1 LNTYLRFTIV
11 VLVGML
17 TLVGCS
23 RKKDSFINRN
33 YHAMTTKFNTMYNGE
48 VAFEKGRTELDAS
61 YRDNYWELLPV
72 ERIETFDD
80 ITRPG
85 DSKNPNFERAEEK
98 AVKAIQKH
106 SMRIDGEEYNPQT
119 DEAFIMLGK
128 ARYFEQ
134 RFIPALEAFN
144 YVLAYYPTSN
154 SIAQAKIWKEKTN
167 IRLDNN
173 ELAITNLRKLLK
185 IEENLDDQDI
195 ADASSMLAQAFMNLE
210 IHDTALAYMKDA
222 ARFTR
227 KNEERGRYNF
237 IKGQLYNRL
246 THIDSADMAFD
257 EVIALNRKIPRKYL
271 INAHLEKT
279 KHFDYATGDTT
290 ALLEFFAKLEKNR
303 ENRPFLDKIYY
314 QKATFY
320 QKVNNGDSAVALYNK
335 SLRTDSQ
342 DRYLVS
348 RDYLALGEYN
358 FENAEYQS
366 AGAYYDSTL
375 GQLDSK
381 SREYR
386 RIKKKRDNL
395 SDVLNYE
402 NLAQRNDSI
411 VRLTKLSEEDLKSF
425 FEAYI
430 QKERERAIRDSIALV
445 ESVRDNEFFK
455 NRSNEQQS
463 KFSSLT
469 NSSSLGGRQGG
480 GLNQVGEFYFYNT
493 TAASFGKQ
501 NFRKRWGNRKLE
513 DDWRLSSK
521 TDISSNGGVP
531 NTIANATNNDG
542 DSGLSLDDLLASVP
556 RDEVEIDSLRKERD
570 FAYYQLGLIYKE
582 KFKEYPRAVDR
593 LESLLTFDPEER
605 LILPSKYNLYQS
617 YLAMNANSEAE
628 DYKRDIVTNHSD
640 SRYAAILLNPEVAL
654 EQDASSPE
662 AIYSTLFKKLETQE
676 YGSLLEDLDANIEA
690 FYGDDFVPKFEL
702 LKATVIGRYRGHK
715 AYSEALNFVA
725 LTYPRSSEGKRAQ
738 ELLRT
743 TIPQLSFK
751 AFTPDDDINT
761 NWKLMF
767 PFEVLEGDAVTTF
780 KETLD
785 EAFEALRYPYETS
798 LDVYNEKQS
807 FVVVHY
813 ITSKS
818 KAEGLIELL
827 KINDDYKITRPSMPI
842 SSENYKLVQ
851 IHKNLEEYIASRQI
865 NE

>member
-1 LNTYLRFTIV
+1 
-11 VLVGML
+11 
-17 TLVGCS
+17 
-23 RKKDSFINRN
+23 
-33 YHAMTTKFNTMYNGE
+33 
-48 VAFEKGRTELDAS
+48 
-61 YRDNYWELLPV
+61 
-72 ERIETFDD
+72 
-80 ITRPG
+80 
-85 DSKNPNFERAEEK
+85 
-98 AVKAIQKH
+98 
-106 SMRIDGEEYNPQT
+106 
-119 DEAFIMLGK
+119 
-128 ARYFEQ
+128 
-134 RFIPALEAFN
+134 
-144 YVLAYYPTSN
+144 
-154 SIAQAKIWKEKTN
+154 
-167 IRLDNN
+167 
-173 ELAITNLRKLLK
+173 
-185 IEENLDDQDI
+185 
-195 ADASSMLAQAFMNLE
+195 
-210 IHDTALAYMKDA
+210 
-222 ARFTR
+222 
-227 KNEERGRYNF
+227 
-237 IKGQLYNRL
+237 
-246 THIDSADMAFD
+246 
-257 EVIALNRKIPRKYL
+257 
-271 INAHLEKT
+271 
-279 KHFDYATGDTT
+279 
-290 ALLEFFAKLEKNR
+290 
-303 ENRPFLDKIYY
+303 
-314 QKATFY
+314 
-320 QKVNNGDSAVALYNK
+320 
-335 SLRTDSQ
+335 
-342 DRYLVS
+342 
-348 RDYLALGEYN
+348 
-358 FENAEYQS
+358 
-366 AGAYYDSTL
+366 
-375 GQLDSK
+375 
-381 SREYR
+381 
-386 RIKKKRDNL
+386 
-395 SDVLNYE
+395 LNYE

>member
-1 LNTYLRFTIV
+1 MIV
-11 VLVGML
+11 GLAGML
-17 TLVGCS
+17 TLVSCS

-48 VAFEKGRTELDAS
+48 VAYETGRTELDAS
-61 YRDNYWELLPV
+61 YRDDYWEILPV

-98 AVKAIQKH
+98 AIKAIQKH
-106 SMRIDGEEYNPQT
+106 SMRIDGEEYNPQI
-119 DEAFIMLGK
+119 DESFIMLGK

-173 ELAITNLRKLLK
+173 ELAITNLRELLE
-185 IEENLDDQDI
+185 IEENLDDQDV

-210 IHDTALAYMKDA
+210 ILDTALAYMKDA
-222 ARFTR
+222 TQYTR

-246 THIDSADMAFD
+246 KHTDSATMAFD

-279 KHFDYATGDTT
+279 LHFDYVTGDTT
-290 ALLEFFAKLEKNR
+290 ALLEFFTKLENNR

-314 QKATFY
+314 RKGDFY
-320 QKVNNGDSAVALYNK
+320 QKINNGDSAVALYNK

-342 DRYLVS
+342 DNYLIS

-358 FENAEYQS
+358 FENAEYQN

-375 GQLDSK
+375 GQLDNK

-395 SDVLNYE
+395 TDVLKYE
-402 NLAQRNDSI
+402 TLAQRNDSI
-411 VRLTKLSEEDLKSF
+411 VKLTGLSEANLKAF
-425 FEAYI
+425 FEDYI
-430 QKERERAIRDSIALV
+430 QKERARAKKDSIALA
-445 ESVRDNEFFK
+445 ESIKDDKFFK
-455 NRSNEQQS
+455 NKNQAQQS
-463 KFSSLT
+463 KF
-469 NSSSLGGRQGG
+469 GGARQGG
-480 GLNQVGEFYFYNT
+480 DLNQVGQFYFYNT
-493 TAASFGKQ
+493 TAASYGKQ
-501 NFRKRWGNRKLE
+501 SFRKRWGNRKLE
-513 DDWRLSSK
+513 DNWRLSSK
-521 TDISSNGGVP
+521 SDISSKGGVP
-531 NTIANATNNDG
+531 NTIADATNNAEG
-542 DSGLSLDDLLASVP
+542 DGLSLENLIASVP
-556 RDEVEIDSLRKERD
+556 KKEVEIDSLRKERD

-593 LESLLTFDPEER
+593 LETLLAFNPEER

-617 YLAMNANSEAE
+617 LAVMEASAKAE
-628 DYKRDIVTNHSD
+628 SYKQDIITNYPD
-640 SRYAAILLNPEVAL
+640 SRYAAILLNPNIAL

-662 AIYSTLFKKLETQE
+662 AIYSTLFKKLEAQE
-676 YGSLLEDLDANIEA
+676 YGSLLEDLDVNIDK
-690 FYGDDFVPKFEL
+690 FFGDEFVPKFEL
-702 LKATVIGRYRGHK
+702 LKATVIGRYKGHK

-725 LTYPRSSEGKRAQ
+725 LTYPRSEEGKKAQ

-751 AFTPDDDINT
+751 AFAPDDAINT
-761 NWKLMF
+761 NWKLIF
-767 PFEVLEGDAVTTF
+767 PFDTSESGAITAF
-780 KETLD
+780 KEKLD
-785 EAFEALRYPYETS
+785 KAFEKLRYPYETS
-798 LDVYNEKQS
+798 LDVYNKDRS
-807 FVVVHY
+807 FVIVHY

-818 KAEGLIELL
+818 AAEGVIELL
-827 KINDDYKITRPSMPI
+827 RINDEYRIVRPSLPI

-851 IHKNLEEYIASRQI
+851 IHKNLEEYIASRQVS
-865 NE
+865 E